1 MKLTLPLIALSTLM
15 LSSCDKEKAAVNAK
29 NSANK
34 EALDKQK
41 VAVDA
46 AAKDAQKQNTIDAEI
61 NKARIDANKD
71 SIKAQ
76 LDAEKEK
83 SDAAARAEK
92 ARIDAAR
99 K

>member
-34 EALDKQK
+34 EALEKQK

-46 AAKDAQKQNTIDAEI
+46 AAKDAQKKNTIDAEI

>member
-15 LSSCDKEKAAVNAK
+15 LSSCDREKAAVNAK

-34 EALDKQK
+34 EAQDKQK

-46 AAKDAQKQNTIDAEI
+46 AAKDAQKQNAIDAEI